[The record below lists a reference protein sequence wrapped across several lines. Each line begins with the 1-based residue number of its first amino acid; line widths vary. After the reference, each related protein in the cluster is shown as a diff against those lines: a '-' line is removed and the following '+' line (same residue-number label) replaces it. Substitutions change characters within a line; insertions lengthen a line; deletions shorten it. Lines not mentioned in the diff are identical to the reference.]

1 MPSMKMVGLLA
12 GGSGSTARSL
22 RFFLVLRNSRIPD
35 CLQFTVG
42 FTQANLR
49 QEGSCHFFALS
60 KVLSDICWTCAYLRT
75 R

>member
-22 RFFLVLRNSRIPD
+22 RFFLVLADTRNPD

-42 FTQANLR
+42 SAQANLR
-49 QEGSCHFFALS
+49 QKGSYHCVAVS